1 MPNFESCP
9 ACESKNIMSYSFTE
23 GSIFS
28 CRSCSLQ
35 WARRNPDLF
44 PDIVENPDSLY
55 MKPESIAEPAKYR
68 PYVDFFARSEKI
80 LKKTKFK
87 ILDVGCGSGV
97 FISAGTELG
106 HDIKGIER
114 DPLLAQF
121 MPKHVKDRV
130 IFKAAEQLT
139 SEEGLFDVITFWD
152 SFEHIDDPFTVLK
165 TVSKN
170 LTENGIIF
178 LRVNNRRD
186 IYNFITSL
194 ALKIFP
200 SHGQKILQGC
210 FNFPDHVWNF
220 SETPMRRM
228 LEKSGFSVLFFRPD
242 DTPAERL
249 TSNKLLQIIF
259 KTAYI
264 FNKAI
269 GGGKIGEYY
278 LHSKGMF

>member
-1 MPNFESCP
+1 MEDSRSCP
-9 ACESKNIMSYSFTE
+9 ACESKKPVKFIFPE
-23 GSIFS
+23 GIIFS
-28 CRSCSLQ
+28 CQQCRLQ
-35 WARRNPDLF
+35 WGKRNPELF
-44 PDIVENPDSLY
+44 PDIVANPDSLY
-55 MKPESIAEPAKYR
+55 MKPESISEPVKYR
-68 PYVDFFARSEKI
+68 PYVDFFTTGKKIAEKNI
-80 LKKTKFK
+80 LR

-97 FISAGTELG
+97 FIQACLELG
-106 HDIKGIER
+106 HDAKGIER

-121 MPKHVKDRV
+121 MPQNVKDRV

-139 SEEGLFDVITFWD
+139 TAEGLFDAITFWD

-186 IYNFITSL
+186 IYNYITSL
-194 ALKIFP
+194 ALKVSP
-200 SHGQKILQGC
+200 TYGQKILKGC

-220 SETPMRRM
+220 AETPMRRM
-228 LEKSGFSVLFFRPD
+228 LEKAGFSVLFFRPD

-249 TSNKLLQIIF
+249 TRNSLLQWAF
-259 KTAYI
+259 KAAYL
-264 FNKAI
+264 FNKVI

-278 LHSKGMF
+278 LQKKSEN